1 MQPQVDKIQANLR
14 LGWRQNFSTRFGPN
28 EQDVTERE
36 ILRLVSECQLTLYVL
51 PFSTKW
57 ETEHI
62 WVSP

>member
-36 ILRLVSECQLTLYVL
+36 ILRLVSECQLTYL
-51 PFSTKW
+51 
-57 ETEHI
+57 
-62 WVSP
+62 SPAI